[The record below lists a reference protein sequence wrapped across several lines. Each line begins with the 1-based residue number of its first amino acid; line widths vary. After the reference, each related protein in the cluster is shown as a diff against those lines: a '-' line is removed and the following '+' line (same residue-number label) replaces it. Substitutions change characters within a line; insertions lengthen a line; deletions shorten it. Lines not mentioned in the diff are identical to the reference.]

1 MKLPKIFKYFKIK
14 RKESI
19 EKLVDDEQLK
29 IKFIY
34 PEDEE
39 IAKIVENEVLK
50 HKTLKQILKIK
61 NELEDIL
68 NENIKPGPFEYDLVG
83 HDCTGT
89 YYYENI
95 WFIDLLSTIYEYTDK
110 NKRAKRKICCEAIL
124 SDFYYFGVTFPDKVY
139 ADKFNYIENISDE
152 LYEKA
157 LLEEQR
163 LKKKLY
169 KFSNEYLEE
178 INNKK
183 LQEFINFEIS
193 KHKNEYKKEEIIEL
207 ESTLNQ
213 IIYNIDNESKEDD
226 INIIKNKVINFIG
239 NNQTF
244 SYQSKNIWIIELIIK
259 ILENYSQDLSKYR
272 ALFCIELLNQL
283 YLFEI
288 EEDLNE
294 LNKAEFDEFEMIRKK
309 LYSYYKFY
317 DKLSMERK
325 KKFL

>member
-1 MKLPKIFKYFKIK
+1 MKLLEIFKDSKKQKTSQNVI
-14 RKESI
+14 
-19 EKLVDDEQLK
+19 DDEQLK
-29 IKFIY
+29 INFIY

-39 IAKIVENEVLK
+39 IAKIVENEVLA
-50 HKTLKQILKIK
+50 HRNLKQILKIK

-95 WFIDLLSTIYEYTDK
+95 WFIDLLATIYEYSDE
-110 NKRAKRKICCEAIL
+110 NKRFRRKICCEAIL

-169 KFSNEYLEE
+169 KFSVEYLEE
-178 INNKK
+178 VNNKK
-183 LQEFINFEIS
+183 IQKFINFEIS
-193 KHKNEYKKEEIIEL
+193 RHKNEYEKEEIAEL
-207 ESTLNQ
+207 ENILKQ
-213 IIYNIDNESKEDD
+213 IIYNIDNESEEEDT
-226 INIIKNKVINFIG
+226 NIIKNKIINFIG
-239 NNQTF
+239 NSKTF
-244 SYQSKNIWIIELIIK
+244 SYQSKNIWIIELVIK
-259 ILENYSQDLSKYR
+259 ILENYSQDLAKYR
-272 ALFCIELLNQL
+272 ALFCMELLNQL

-288 EEDLNE
+288 EDLNE
-294 LNKAEFDEFEMIRKK
+294 LNKTEFEMIRKK
-309 LYSYYKFY
+309 LYQYYRFY
-317 DKLSMERK
+317 DKLRMERK

>member
-1 MKLPKIFKYFKIK
+1 MKLLEIFKDSKKQKTSQNVI
-14 RKESI
+14 
-19 EKLVDDEQLK
+19 DDEQLK
-29 IKFIY
+29 INFIY

-39 IAKIVENEVLK
+39 LAKIVENEVLA
-50 HKTLKQILKIK
+50 HRNLKQILKIK

-68 NENIKPGPFEYDLVG
+68 NENIKPGPFEYNLVG

-95 WFIDLLSTIYEYTDK
+95 WFIDLLATIYEYTDE
-110 NKRAKRKICCEAIL
+110 NNRSRRKICCEAIL

-169 KFSNEYLEE
+169 KFSDEYLEE
-178 INNKK
+178 VNNKK
-183 LQEFINFEIS
+183 TQEFINFEIS
-193 KHKNEYKKEEIIEL
+193 RHKNEYEKEEIAEL
-207 ESTLNQ
+207 ENILKQ
-213 IIYNIDNESKEDD
+213 IIYNIDNESEEEDTD
-226 INIIKNKVINFIG
+226 IIKNKIINFIG
-239 NNQTF
+239 NNKTF
-244 SYQSKNIWIIELIIK
+244 SYQSKNIWIIELVIK
-259 ILENYSQDLSKYR
+259 ILENYSQDLAKYR
-272 ALFCIELLNQL
+272 ALFCMELLNQL

-288 EEDLNE
+288 EDLNE
-294 LNKAEFDEFEMIRKK
+294 LNKTEFEMIRKK
-309 LYSYYKFY
+309 LYQYYRFY
-317 DKLSMERK
+317 DKLRMERK

>member
-1 MKLPKIFKYFKIK
+1 MKLLEIFKNSKKQKTSQNVI
-14 RKESI
+14 
-19 EKLVDDEQLK
+19 DDEQLK
-29 IKFIY
+29 INFIY

-39 IAKIVENEVLK
+39 IAKIVENEVLA
-50 HKTLKQILKIK
+50 HRNLKQILKIK

-95 WFIDLLSTIYEYTDK
+95 WFIDLLSTIYEYTDR
-110 NKRAKRKICCEAIL
+110 NKRSKRKICCEAIL

-169 KFSNEYLEE
+169 KFSDEYLEE
-178 INNKK
+178 VNNKK
-183 LQEFINFEIS
+183 IQKFMNFEIS
-193 KHKNEYKKEEIIEL
+193 RHKNEYEKEEIAEL
-207 ESTLNQ
+207 ESILNQ
-213 IIYNIDNESKEDD
+213 IIYSIDNESEEED
-226 INIIKNKVINFIG
+226 INIIKNKIINFIG
-239 NNQTF
+239 NSKIF
-244 SYQSKNIWIIELIIK
+244 SYQSKNIWIIELVIK
-259 ILENYSQDLSKYR
+259 ILENYSQDLAKYR
-272 ALFCIELLNQL
+272 ALFCMELLNQL

-288 EEDLNE
+288 EDLNE
-294 LNKAEFDEFEMIRKK
+294 LNKTEFEMIRKK
-309 LYSYYKFY
+309 LYQYYRFY
-317 DKLSMERK
+317 DKLRMERK

>member
-1 MKLPKIFKYFKIK
+1 MKLLEIFKDSKKQKTSQNVI
-14 RKESI
+14 
-19 EKLVDDEQLK
+19 DDEQLK
-29 IKFIY
+29 INFIY

-39 IAKIVENEVLK
+39 IAKIVENEVLA
-50 HKTLKQILKIK
+50 HRNLKQILKIK

-68 NENIKPGPFEYDLVG
+68 NENIKPGPFEYNLVG

-95 WFIDLLSTIYEYTDK
+95 WFIDLLATIYEYTDE
-110 NKRAKRKICCEAIL
+110 NKRSRRKICCEAIL

-169 KFSNEYLEE
+169 KFSDEYLEE
-178 INNKK
+178 VNNKK
-183 LQEFINFEIS
+183 IQEFINFEIS
-193 KHKNEYKKEEIIEL
+193 RHKNEYEKEEIAEL
-207 ESTLNQ
+207 ENIVKQ
-213 IIYNIDNESKEDD
+213 IIYNIDNESEEEDID
-226 INIIKNKVINFIG
+226 IIKNKVINFIG

-259 ILENYSQDLSKYR
+259 ILENYSQDLAKYR
-272 ALFCIELLNQL
+272 ALFCMKLLNQL

-294 LNKAEFDEFEMIRKK
+294 LNKAEEFEMIRKK
-309 LYSYYKFY
+309 LYQYYRFY
-317 DKLSMERK
+317 DKLRMERK

>member
-1 MKLPKIFKYFKIK
+1 MKLLEIFKDSKKQKTSQNVI
-14 RKESI
+14 
-19 EKLVDDEQLK
+19 DAEQLK
-29 IKFIY
+29 INFIY

-39 IAKIVENEVLK
+39 IAKIVENEVLA
-50 HKTLKQILKIK
+50 HRNLKQILKIK
-61 NELEDIL
+61 KELEDIL
-68 NENIKPGPFEYDLVG
+68 NENIKPSPFEYDLVG

-95 WFIDLLSTIYEYTDK
+95 WFIDLLATIYEYTDE
-110 NKRAKRKICCEAIL
+110 NKRSRRKICCEAIL

-169 KFSNEYLEE
+169 KFSDEYLEE
-178 INNKK
+178 VNNKK
-183 LQEFINFEIS
+183 IQEFINFEIS
-193 KHKNEYKKEEIIEL
+193 RHKKEYEKEEIVEL
-207 ESTLNQ
+207 ENILKQ
-213 IIYNIDNESKEDD
+213 IIYNIDNESEEEDID
-226 INIIKNKVINFIG
+226 IIKNKVINFIG

-259 ILENYSQDLSKYR
+259 ILENYSQDLAKYR
-272 ALFCIELLNQL
+272 ALFCMKLLNQL

-294 LNKAEFDEFEMIRKK
+294 LNKAEEFEMIRKK

-317 DKLSMERK
+317 DKLSMERN

>member
-1 MKLPKIFKYFKIK
+1 MKLLEIFKNSKKQKTSQNVI
-14 RKESI
+14 
-19 EKLVDDEQLK
+19 DDEQLK
-29 IKFIY
+29 INFIY

-39 IAKIVENEVLK
+39 IAKIVENEVLA
-50 HKTLKQILKIK
+50 HRNLKQILKIK

-95 WFIDLLSTIYEYTDK
+95 WFIDLLATIYEYTDE
-110 NKRAKRKICCEAIL
+110 NKRSRRKICCEAIL

-169 KFSNEYLEE
+169 KFSYEYLEE
-178 INNKK
+178 VNNKK
-183 LQEFINFEIS
+183 IQEFINFEIS
-193 KHKNEYKKEEIIEL
+193 RHKNEYEKEEIVEL
-207 ESTLNQ
+207 ENILKQ
-213 IIYNIDNESKEDD
+213 IIYNIDNESKEEDTD
-226 INIIKNKVINFIG
+226 IIKNKIINFIG
-239 NNQTF
+239 NSKTF
-244 SYQSKNIWIIELIIK
+244 SYQSKNIWIIELVIK
-259 ILENYSQDLSKYR
+259 ILENYSQDLAKYR
-272 ALFCIELLNQL
+272 ALFCMELLNQL

-288 EEDLNE
+288 EDLNE
-294 LNKAEFDEFEMIRKK
+294 LNKTEFEMIRKK
-309 LYSYYKFY
+309 LYQYYRFY
-317 DKLSMERK
+317 DKLRMERK

>member
-1 MKLPKIFKYFKIK
+1 MKLLEIFKDSKKQKTSQNVI
-14 RKESI
+14 
-19 EKLVDDEQLK
+19 DDEQLK
-29 IKFIY
+29 INFIY

-39 IAKIVENEVLK
+39 IAKIVENEVLA
-50 HKTLKQILKIK
+50 HRNLKQILKIK

-95 WFIDLLSTIYEYTDK
+95 WFIDLLATIYEYTDE
-110 NKRAKRKICCEAIL
+110 NKRSRRKICCEAIL

-139 ADKFNYIENISDE
+139 AGKFNYIENISDE

-169 KFSNEYLEE
+169 KFSYEYLEE
-178 INNKK
+178 VNNKK
-183 LQEFINFEIS
+183 IQEFINFEIS
-193 KHKNEYKKEEIIEL
+193 RHKNEYEKEEIAEL
-207 ESTLNQ
+207 ENILKQ
-213 IIYNIDNESKEDD
+213 IIYNIDNESEEEDTD
-226 INIIKNKVINFIG
+226 IIKNKIINFIG
-239 NNQTF
+239 NSKTF
-244 SYQSKNIWIIELIIK
+244 SYQSKNIWIIKLAIK
-259 ILENYSQDLSKYR
+259 ILENYSQDLAKYR
-272 ALFCIELLNQL
+272 ALFCMELLNQL

-288 EEDLNE
+288 EDLNE
-294 LNKAEFDEFEMIRKK
+294 LNKIEFEMIRKK
-309 LYSYYKFY
+309 LYEYYRFY
-317 DKLSMERK
+317 DKLRMERK

>member
-1 MKLPKIFKYFKIK
+1 MKLLKIFKDSKKQKTSQNVI
-14 RKESI
+14 
-19 EKLVDDEQLK
+19 DDEQLK
-29 IKFIY
+29 INFIY

-39 IAKIVENEVLK
+39 IAKIVENEVLA
-50 HKTLKQILKIK
+50 HKNLKQILKIK

-95 WFIDLLSTIYEYTDK
+95 WFIDLLSTIYEYTDE
-110 NKRAKRKICCEAIL
+110 NKRSRRKICCEAIL

-139 ADKFNYIENISDE
+139 ADKFNYIKNISNE

-169 KFSNEYLEE
+169 KFSDEYLEE
-178 INNKK
+178 VNNKK
-183 LQEFINFEIS
+183 IQKFMNFEIS
-193 KHKNEYKKEEIIEL
+193 RHKNEYEKEEIAEL
-207 ESTLNQ
+207 ESILNQ
-213 IIYNIDNESKEDD
+213 IIYSIDNESEEEDT
-226 INIIKNKVINFIG
+226 NIIKNRIINFIG
-239 NNQTF
+239 NSKTF
-244 SYQSKNIWIIELIIK
+244 SYQSKNIWIIELVIK
-259 ILENYSQDLSKYR
+259 ILENYSQDLAKYR
-272 ALFCIELLNQL
+272 ALFCMELLNQL

-288 EEDLNE
+288 EDLNE
-294 LNKAEFDEFEMIRKK
+294 LNKTEFEMIRKK
-309 LYSYYKFY
+309 LYHYYRFY
-317 DKLSMERK
+317 DKLRMERK

>member
-1 MKLPKIFKYFKIK
+1 MF
-14 RKESI
+14 
-19 EKLVDDEQLK
+19 LK
-29 IKFIY
+29 INFIY

-39 IAKIVENEVLK
+39 IAKIVENEVLA
-50 HKTLKQILKIK
+50 HRNLKQILKIK

-95 WFIDLLSTIYEYTDK
+95 WFIDLLATIYEYSDE
-110 NKRAKRKICCEAIL
+110 NKRSRRKICCEAIL

-169 KFSNEYLEE
+169 KFSVEYLEE
-178 INNKK
+178 VNNKK
-183 LQEFINFEIS
+183 IQEFINFEIS
-193 KHKNEYKKEEIIEL
+193 RHKNEYEKEEIAEL
-207 ESTLNQ
+207 ENILKQ
-213 IIYNIDNESKEDD
+213 IIYNIDNESEEEDTD
-226 INIIKNKVINFIG
+226 IIKNKIINFIG
-239 NNQTF
+239 NSKTF
-244 SYQSKNIWIIELIIK
+244 SYQSKNIWIIELVIK
-259 ILENYSQDLSKYR
+259 ILENYSQDLAKYR
-272 ALFCIELLNQL
+272 ALFCMELLNQL

-288 EEDLNE
+288 EDLNE
-294 LNKAEFDEFEMIRKK
+294 SNKTEFEMIRKK
-309 LYSYYKFY
+309 LYQYYRFY
-317 DKLSMERK
+317 DKLRMERK

>member
-1 MKLPKIFKYFKIK
+1 MKLLEIFKNSKKQKTSQNVI
-14 RKESI
+14 
-19 EKLVDDEQLK
+19 DDEQLK
-29 IKFIY
+29 INFIY

-39 IAKIVENEVLK
+39 IAKIVENEVLA
-50 HKTLKQILKIK
+50 HRNLKQILKIK

-95 WFIDLLSTIYEYTDK
+95 WFIDLLATIYEYTDE
-110 NKRAKRKICCEAIL
+110 NKRSRRKICCEAIL

-169 KFSNEYLEE
+169 KFSVEYLEE
-178 INNKK
+178 VNNKK
-183 LQEFINFEIS
+183 IQEFINFEIS
-193 KHKNEYKKEEIIEL
+193 RHKNEYEKEEIVEL
-207 ESTLNQ
+207 ENILKQ
-213 IIYNIDNESKEDD
+213 IIYNIDNESEEEDTD
-226 INIIKNKVINFIG
+226 IIKNKIINFIG
-239 NNQTF
+239 NSKTF
-244 SYQSKNIWIIELIIK
+244 SYQSKNIWIIELVIK
-259 ILENYSQDLSKYR
+259 ILENYSQDLAKYR
-272 ALFCIELLNQL
+272 ALFCMELLNQL

-288 EEDLNE
+288 EDLNE
-294 LNKAEFDEFEMIRKK
+294 LNKTEFEMIRKK
-309 LYSYYKFY
+309 LYQYYRFY
-317 DKLSMERK
+317 DKLRMERK

>member
-1 MKLPKIFKYFKIK
+1 MKLLEIFKNSKKQKTSQNVI
-14 RKESI
+14 
-19 EKLVDDEQLK
+19 DDEQLK
-29 IKFIY
+29 INFIY

-39 IAKIVENEVLK
+39 IAKIVENEVLA
-50 HKTLKQILKIK
+50 HRNLKQILKIK

-95 WFIDLLSTIYEYTDK
+95 WFIDLLATIYEYTDE
-110 NKRAKRKICCEAIL
+110 NKRSRRKICCEAIL

-169 KFSNEYLEE
+169 KFSDEYLEE
-178 INNKK
+178 VNNKK
-183 LQEFINFEIS
+183 IQKFINFEIS
-193 KHKNEYKKEEIIEL
+193 RHKNEYEKEEIVEL
-207 ESTLNQ
+207 ENILKQ
-213 IIYNIDNESKEDD
+213 IIYNIDNEPEDED
-226 INIIKNKVINFIG
+226 TDIIKNKIINFIG
-239 NNQTF
+239 NSKTF
-244 SYQSKNIWIIELIIK
+244 SYQSKNIWIIELVIK
-259 ILENYSQDLSKYR
+259 ILENYSQDLAKYR
-272 ALFCIELLNQL
+272 ALFCMELLNQL

-288 EEDLNE
+288 EDLNE
-294 LNKAEFDEFEMIRKK
+294 LNKTEFEMIRKK
-309 LYSYYKFY
+309 LYQYYRFY
-317 DKLSMERK
+317 DKLRMERK

>member
-1 MKLPKIFKYFKIK
+1 MKLLEIFKDSKKQKTSQNVI
-14 RKESI
+14 
-19 EKLVDDEQLK
+19 DDEQLK
-29 IKFIY
+29 INFIY

-39 IAKIVENEVLK
+39 IAKIVENEVLA
-50 HKTLKQILKIK
+50 HRNLKQILKIK

-95 WFIDLLSTIYEYTDK
+95 WFIDLLVAIYEYTDE
-110 NKRAKRKICCEAIL
+110 NKKSRRKICCEAIL

-169 KFSNEYLEE
+169 KFSYEYLEE
-178 INNKK
+178 VNNKK
-183 LQEFINFEIS
+183 IQKFINFEIS
-193 KHKNEYKKEEIIEL
+193 RHKNEYEKEEIVEL
-207 ESTLNQ
+207 ENILKQ
-213 IIYNIDNESKEDD
+213 IIYNIDNESEEEDTD
-226 INIIKNKVINFIG
+226 IIKNKIINFIG
-239 NNQTF
+239 NSKTF
-244 SYQSKNIWIIELIIK
+244 SYQSKNIWIIELVIK
-259 ILENYSQDLSKYR
+259 ILENYSQDLAKYR
-272 ALFCIELLNQL
+272 ALFCMELLNQL

-288 EEDLNE
+288 EDLDLNE
-294 LNKAEFDEFEMIRKK
+294 LNKTEFEMIRKK
-309 LYSYYKFY
+309 LYQYYRFY
-317 DKLSMERK
+317 DKLRMERK

>member
-1 MKLPKIFKYFKIK
+1 MKLLEIFKDFKKQKTSQNVI
-14 RKESI
+14 
-19 EKLVDDEQLK
+19 DDEQLK
-29 IKFIY
+29 INFIY

-39 IAKIVENEVLK
+39 IAKIVENEVLA
-50 HKTLKQILKIK
+50 HRNLKQILKIK

-68 NENIKPGPFEYDLVG
+68 NENIKPGPFEYNLVG

-95 WFIDLLSTIYEYTDK
+95 WFIDLLATIYEYTDE
-110 NKRAKRKICCEAIL
+110 NKRSRRKICCEAIL

-183 LQEFINFEIS
+183 IQEFINFEIS
-193 KHKNEYKKEEIIEL
+193 RHKNEYEKEEIIEV

-213 IIYNIDNESKEDD
+213 IIHNINNESEEEDID
-226 INIIKNKVINFIG
+226 IIKNKVINFIG

-244 SYQSKNIWIIELIIK
+244 SYQSKNI
-259 ILENYSQDLSKYR
+259 
-272 ALFCIELLNQL
+272 
-283 YLFEI
+283 
-288 EEDLNE
+288 
-294 LNKAEFDEFEMIRKK
+294 
-309 LYSYYKFY
+309 
-317 DKLSMERK
+317 
-325 KKFL
+325 

>member
-1 MKLPKIFKYFKIK
+1 MKLLEIFKDSKKQKTSQNVI
-14 RKESI
+14 
-19 EKLVDDEQLK
+19 DDEQLK
-29 IKFIY
+29 INFIY

-39 IAKIVENEVLK
+39 IAKIVENEVLA
-50 HKTLKQILKIK
+50 HRNLKQILKIK

-95 WFIDLLSTIYEYTDK
+95 WFIDLLAAIYEYTDE
-110 NKRAKRKICCEAIL
+110 NKRSRRKICCEAIL

-169 KFSNEYLEE
+169 KFSDEYLEE
-178 INNKK
+178 VNNKK
-183 LQEFINFEIS
+183 IQKFINFEIS
-193 KHKNEYKKEEIIEL
+193 RHKNEYEKEEIVEL
-207 ESTLNQ
+207 ENILKQ
-213 IIYNIDNESKEDD
+213 IIYNIDNEPEEEDTD
-226 INIIKNKVINFIG
+226 IIKNKIINFIG
-239 NNQTF
+239 NSKTF
-244 SYQSKNIWIIELIIK
+244 SYQSKNIWIIELVIK
-259 ILENYSQDLSKYR
+259 ILENYSQDLAKYR
-272 ALFCIELLNQL
+272 ALFCMELLNQL

-288 EEDLNE
+288 EDLDLNE
-294 LNKAEFDEFEMIRKK
+294 LNKTEFEMIRKK
-309 LYSYYKFY
+309 LYEYYRFY
-317 DKLSMERK
+317 DKLRMERK

>member
-1 MKLPKIFKYFKIK
+1 MKLLEIFKDSKKQKTSQNVI
-14 RKESI
+14 
-19 EKLVDDEQLK
+19 DDEQLK
-29 IKFIY
+29 INFIY
-34 PEDEE
+34 SEDEE
-39 IAKIVENEVLK
+39 IAKIVENEVLA
-50 HKTLKQILKIK
+50 HRNLKQILKIK

-95 WFIDLLSTIYEYTDK
+95 WFIDLLATIYEYTDE
-110 NKRAKRKICCEAIL
+110 NKRSRRKICCKAIL

-169 KFSNEYLEE
+169 KFSYEYLEE
-178 INNKK
+178 VNNKK
-183 LQEFINFEIS
+183 IQEFINFEIS
-193 KHKNEYKKEEIIEL
+193 RHKNEYEKEEIVEL
-207 ESTLNQ
+207 ENILKQ
-213 IIYNIDNESKEDD
+213 IIYNIDNESKEEDTD
-226 INIIKNKVINFIG
+226 IIKNKIINFIG
-239 NNQTF
+239 NSKTF
-244 SYQSKNIWIIELIIK
+244 SYQSKNIWIIELVIK
-259 ILENYSQDLSKYR
+259 ILENYSQDLAKYR
-272 ALFCIELLNQL
+272 ALFCMGLLNQL

-288 EEDLNE
+288 EDLNE
-294 LNKAEFDEFEMIRKK
+294 LNKTEFEMIRKK
-309 LYSYYKFY
+309 LYQYYRFY
-317 DKLSMERK
+317 DKLRMERK

>member
-1 MKLPKIFKYFKIK
+1 MKASVTMKLLKIFKDSKKQK
-14 RKESI
+14 RSQNVI
-19 EKLVDDEQLK
+19 DDEQLK
-29 IKFIY
+29 INFIY

-39 IAKIVENEVLK
+39 IAKIVENEVLA
-50 HKTLKQILKIK
+50 HRNLKQILKIK

-68 NENIKPGPFEYDLVG
+68 NENIKSGPFEYDLVG

-95 WFIDLLSTIYEYTDK
+95 WFIDLLATIYEYTDE
-110 NKRAKRKICCEAIL
+110 NKRSRRKICCEAIL

-169 KFSNEYLEE
+169 KFSDEYLEE
-178 INNKK
+178 VNNKK
-183 LQEFINFEIS
+183 IQEFINFEIS
-193 KHKNEYKKEEIIEL
+193 RHKNEYEKEEIAEL
-207 ESTLNQ
+207 ENILKQ
-213 IIYNIDNESKEDD
+213 IIYNIDNESEEEDTD
-226 INIIKNKVINFIG
+226 IIKNKIINFIG
-239 NNQTF
+239 DSKTF
-244 SYQSKNIWIIELIIK
+244 SYQSKNIWIIELVIK
-259 ILENYSQDLSKYR
+259 ILENYSQDLAKYR
-272 ALFCIELLNQL
+272 ALFCMELLNQL

-288 EEDLNE
+288 EDLNE
-294 LNKAEFDEFEMIRKK
+294 LNKTEFEMIRKK
-309 LYSYYKFY
+309 LYQYYRFY
-317 DKLSMERK
+317 DKLRMERK

>member
-1 MKLPKIFKYFKIK
+1 MKLLEIFKDSKKQKTSQNVI
-14 RKESI
+14 
-19 EKLVDDEQLK
+19 DDEQLK
-29 IKFIY
+29 INFIY

-39 IAKIVENEVLK
+39 IAKIVENEVLA
-50 HKTLKQILKIK
+50 HRNLKQILKIK

-95 WFIDLLSTIYEYTDK
+95 WFIDLLSTIYEYTDE

-169 KFSNEYLEE
+169 KFSDEYLEE
-178 INNKK
+178 VNNKK
-183 LQEFINFEIS
+183 IQEFINFEIS
-193 KHKNEYKKEEIIEL
+193 RHKNEYEKEEIAEL
-207 ESTLNQ
+207 ENILKQ
-213 IIYNIDNESKEDD
+213 IIYNIDNESEEEDTD
-226 INIIKNKVINFIG
+226 IIKNK
-239 NNQTF
+239 
-244 SYQSKNIWIIELIIK
+244 
-259 ILENYSQDLSKYR
+259 
-272 ALFCIELLNQL
+272 
-283 YLFEI
+283 
-288 EEDLNE
+288 
-294 LNKAEFDEFEMIRKK
+294 
-309 LYSYYKFY
+309 
-317 DKLSMERK
+317 
-325 KKFL
+325 

>member
-1 MKLPKIFKYFKIK
+1 MKLLEIFKNSKKQKTSQNVI
-14 RKESI
+14 
-19 EKLVDDEQLK
+19 DDEQLK
-29 IKFIY
+29 INFIY

-39 IAKIVENEVLK
+39 IAKIVENEVLA
-50 HKTLKQILKIK
+50 HRNLKQILKIK

-95 WFIDLLSTIYEYTDK
+95 WFIDLLSTIYEYTDR
-110 NKRAKRKICCEAIL
+110 NKRSKRKICCEAIL

-169 KFSNEYLEE
+169 KFSDEYLEE
-178 INNKK
+178 VNNKK
-183 LQEFINFEIS
+183 IQKFMNFEIS
-193 KHKNEYKKEEIIEL
+193 RHKNEYEKEEIAEL
-207 ESTLNQ
+207 ESILNQ
-213 IIYNIDNESKEDD
+213 IIYSIDNESEEEDT
-226 INIIKNKVINFIG
+226 NIIKNRIINFIG
-239 NNQTF
+239 NSKTF
-244 SYQSKNIWIIELIIK
+244 SYQSKNIWIIELVIK

-288 EEDLNE
+288 EDLNE
-294 LNKAEFDEFEMIRKK
+294 LNKTEFEMIRKK
-309 LYSYYKFY
+309 LYQYYRFY
-317 DKLSMERK
+317 DKLRMERK

>member
-1 MKLPKIFKYFKIK
+1 MKI
-14 RKESI
+14 
-19 EKLVDDEQLK
+19 
-29 IKFIY
+29 
-34 PEDEE
+34 
-39 IAKIVENEVLK
+39 
-50 HKTLKQILKIK
+50 
-61 NELEDIL
+61 
-68 NENIKPGPFEYDLVG
+68 
-83 HDCTGT
+83 
-89 YYYENI
+89 I
-95 WFIDLLSTIYEYTDK
+95 WFIDLLSTIYEYT

-183 LQEFINFEIS
+183 LQEFINFKIS

-213 IIYNIDNESKEDD
+213 IIYNIDNESEEEDTD
-226 INIIKNKVINFIG
+226 IIKNKIINFIG
-239 NNQTF
+239 NSKTF
-244 SYQSKNIWIIELIIK
+244 SYQGKNIWIIELVIK
-259 ILENYSQDLSKYR
+259 ILENYSQDLAKYR
-272 ALFCIELLNQL
+272 ALFCMELLNQL

-288 EEDLNE
+288 EDLNE
-294 LNKAEFDEFEMIRKK
+294 LNKTEFEMIRKK
-309 LYSYYKFY
+309 LYQYYRFY
-317 DKLSMERK
+317 DKLRMERK

>member
-1 MKLPKIFKYFKIK
+1 MKLLEIFKDSKKQKTSQNVI
-14 RKESI
+14 
-19 EKLVDDEQLK
+19 DDEQLK
-29 IKFIY
+29 INFIY

-39 IAKIVENEVLK
+39 IAKIVENEVLA
-50 HKTLKQILKIK
+50 HRNLKQILKIK

-95 WFIDLLSTIYEYTDK
+95 WFIDLLATIYEYTDE
-110 NKRAKRKICCEAIL
+110 NKRSRRKICCEAIL

-169 KFSNEYLEE
+169 KFSDEYLEE
-178 INNKK
+178 VNNKK
-183 LQEFINFEIS
+183 IQEFINFEIS
-193 KHKNEYKKEEIIEL
+193 RHKNEYEKEEIAEL
-207 ESTLNQ
+207 ENIVKQ
-213 IIYNIDNESKEDD
+213 IIYNIDNESEEEDTD
-226 INIIKNKVINFIG
+226 IIKNKIINFIG
-239 NNQTF
+239 NSKTF
-244 SYQSKNIWIIELIIK
+244 SYQGKNIWIIELVIK
-259 ILENYSQDLSKYR
+259 ILENYSQDLAKYR
-272 ALFCIELLNQL
+272 ALFCMELLNQL

-288 EEDLNE
+288 EDLNE
-294 LNKAEFDEFEMIRKK
+294 LNKTEFEMIRKK
-309 LYSYYKFY
+309 LYQYYRFY
-317 DKLSMERK
+317 DKLRMERK

>member
-1 MKLPKIFKYFKIK
+1 MKLLEIFKNSKKQKTSQNVI
-14 RKESI
+14 
-19 EKLVDDEQLK
+19 DDEQLK
-29 IKFIY
+29 INFIY

-39 IAKIVENEVLK
+39 IAKIVENEVLA
-50 HKTLKQILKIK
+50 HRNLKQILKIK

-95 WFIDLLSTIYEYTDK
+95 WFIDLLSTIYEYTDR
-110 NKRAKRKICCEAIL
+110 NKRSKRKICCEAIL

-169 KFSNEYLEE
+169 KFSDEYLEE
-178 INNKK
+178 VNNKK
-183 LQEFINFEIS
+183 IQKFMNFEIS
-193 KHKNEYKKEEIIEL
+193 RHKNEYEKEEIAEL
-207 ESTLNQ
+207 ESILNQ
-213 IIYNIDNESKEDD
+213 IIYSIDNESEEED
-226 INIIKNKVINFIG
+226 INIIKNKIINFIG
-239 NNQTF
+239 NSKIF

-259 ILENYSQDLSKYR
+259 ILENYSQDLAKYR
-272 ALFCIELLNQL
+272 ALFCMKLLNQL

-288 EEDLNE
+288 EDLNE
-294 LNKAEFDEFEMIRKK
+294 LNKTEFEMIRKK
-309 LYSYYKFY
+309 LYHYYRFY
-317 DKLSMERK
+317 DKLRMERK

>member
-1 MKLPKIFKYFKIK
+1 MKLLEIFKDSKKQKTSQNVI
-14 RKESI
+14 
-19 EKLVDDEQLK
+19 DDEQLK
-29 IKFIY
+29 INFIY

-39 IAKIVENEVLK
+39 IAKIVENEVLA
-50 HKTLKQILKIK
+50 HRNLKKILKIK

-95 WFIDLLSTIYEYTDK
+95 WFIDLLATIYEYTDE
-110 NKRAKRKICCEAIL
+110 NKRSRRKICCEAIL

-169 KFSNEYLEE
+169 KFSYEYLEE
-178 INNKK
+178 VNNKK
-183 LQEFINFEIS
+183 IQEFINFEIS
-193 KHKNEYKKEEIIEL
+193 RHKNEYEKEEIVEL
-207 ESTLNQ
+207 ENILKQ
-213 IIYNIDNESKEDD
+213 IIYNIDNEPEEEDTD
-226 INIIKNKVINFIG
+226 IIKNKIINFIG
-239 NNQTF
+239 NSKTF
-244 SYQSKNIWIIELIIK
+244 SYQSKNIWIIELVIK
-259 ILENYSQDLSKYR
+259 ILENYSQDLAKYR
-272 ALFCIELLNQL
+272 ALFCMELLNQL

-288 EEDLNE
+288 EDLNE
-294 LNKAEFDEFEMIRKK
+294 LNKTEFEMIRKK
-309 LYSYYKFY
+309 LY
-317 DKLSMERK
+317 
-325 KKFL
+325 

>member
-1 MKLPKIFKYFKIK
+1 MKLLEIFKDSKKQKTSQNVI
-14 RKESI
+14 
-19 EKLVDDEQLK
+19 DDEQLK
-29 IKFIY
+29 INFIY

-39 IAKIVENEVLK
+39 IAKIVENEVLA
-50 HKTLKQILKIK
+50 HRNLKQILKIK

-95 WFIDLLSTIYEYTDK
+95 WFIDLLSTIYEYTDR
-110 NKRAKRKICCEAIL
+110 NKRSKRKICCEAIL

-169 KFSNEYLEE
+169 KFSDEYLEE
-178 INNKK
+178 VNNKK
-183 LQEFINFEIS
+183 IQEFINFEIS
-193 KHKNEYKKEEIIEL
+193 RHKNEYEKEEIAEL
-207 ESTLNQ
+207 ESILNQ
-213 IIYNIDNESKEDD
+213 IIYSIDNESEEED
-226 INIIKNKVINFIG
+226 INIIKNKIINFIG
-239 NNQTF
+239 NSKTF
-244 SYQSKNIWIIELIIK
+244 SYQSKNIWIIELVIK
-259 ILENYSQDLSKYR
+259 ILENYSQDLAKYR
-272 ALFCIELLNQL
+272 ALFCMELLNQL

-288 EEDLNE
+288 EDLNE
-294 LNKAEFDEFEMIRKK
+294 LNKTEFEMIRKK
-309 LYSYYKFY
+309 LYQYYRFY
-317 DKLSMERK
+317 DKLRMERK

>member
-29 IKFIY
+29 IKFVY
-34 PEDEE
+34 PEDKE

-68 NENIKPGPFEYDLVG
+68 NENIKPGPFEYNLVG

-95 WFIDLLSTIYEYTDK
+95 WFIDLLATIYEYTDE
-110 NKRAKRKICCEAIL
+110 NKRSRRKICCEAIL

-139 ADKFNYIENISDE
+139 SDKFNYIENISDE

-169 KFSNEYLEE
+169 KFSDEYLEE
-178 INNKK
+178 VNNKK
-183 LQEFINFEIS
+183 IQEFINFEIS

-213 IIYNIDNESKEDD
+213 IIHNINNESEEEDID
-226 INIIKNKVINFIG
+226 IIKNKVINFIG

-259 ILENYSQDLSKYR
+259 ILENYSQDLAKYR
-272 ALFCIELLNQL
+272 ALFCMKLLNQL

-294 LNKAEFDEFEMIRKK
+294 LNKAEFEMIRKK

-317 DKLSMERK
+317 DKLSMERN

>member
-1 MKLPKIFKYFKIK
+1 MKLLEIFKNSKKQKTSQNVI
-14 RKESI
+14 
-19 EKLVDDEQLK
+19 DNEQLK
-29 IKFIY
+29 INFIY
-34 PEDEE
+34 PEDEK
-39 IAKIVENEVLK
+39 IAKIVENEVLA
-50 HKTLKQILKIK
+50 HKNLKQILKIK

-95 WFIDLLSTIYEYTDK
+95 WFIDLLSTIYEYTDE
-110 NKRAKRKICCEAIL
+110 NKRFRRKICCEAIF

-169 KFSNEYLEE
+169 KFSDEYLEE

-183 LQEFINFEIS
+183 IQKFINFEIS
-193 KHKNEYKKEEIIEL
+193 RHKNEYEKEKIAEL
-207 ESTLNQ
+207 ANILKQ
-213 IIYNIDNESKEDD
+213 IIYNIYNESEEEDTD
-226 INIIKNKVINFIG
+226 IIKNKIINFIG
-239 NNQTF
+239 NSKTF

-259 ILENYSQDLSKYR
+259 ILENYSQDLAKYR
-272 ALFCIELLNQL
+272 ALFCMELLNQL

-288 EEDLNE
+288 EDLNE
-294 LNKAEFDEFEMIRKK
+294 LNKTEFEMIRKK
-309 LYSYYKFY
+309 LYEYYKFY
-317 DKLSMERK
+317 DKLRMERK

>member
-1 MKLPKIFKYFKIK
+1 MKLLEIFKDSKKQKTSQNVI
-14 RKESI
+14 
-19 EKLVDDEQLK
+19 DAEQLK
-29 IKFIY
+29 INFIY

-39 IAKIVENEVLK
+39 IAKIVENEVLA
-50 HKTLKQILKIK
+50 HRNLKQILKIK
-61 NELEDIL
+61 KELEDIL

-95 WFIDLLSTIYEYTDK
+95 WFIDLLATIYEYTDE
-110 NKRAKRKICCEAIL
+110 NKRSRRKICCEAIL

-169 KFSNEYLEE
+169 KFSDEYLEE
-178 INNKK
+178 VNNKK
-183 LQEFINFEIS
+183 IQEFINFEIS
-193 KHKNEYKKEEIIEL
+193 RHKNEYEKEEIAEL
-207 ESTLNQ
+207 ENIVKQ
-213 IIYNIDNESKEDD
+213 IIYNIDNESEEEDTD
-226 INIIKNKVINFIG
+226 IIKNKIINFIG
-239 NNQTF
+239 NSKTF
-244 SYQSKNIWIIELIIK
+244 SYQGKNIWIIELVIK
-259 ILENYSQDLSKYR
+259 ILENYSQDLAKYR
-272 ALFCIELLNQL
+272 ALFCMELLNQL

-288 EEDLNE
+288 EDLNE
-294 LNKAEFDEFEMIRKK
+294 LNKTEFEMIQKK
-309 LYSYYKFY
+309 LYEYYRFY
-317 DKLSMERK
+317 DKLRMERK

>member
-1 MKLPKIFKYFKIK
+1 MKLLEIFKNSKKQKTSQNVI
-14 RKESI
+14 
-19 EKLVDDEQLK
+19 DDEQLK
-29 IKFIY
+29 INFIY

-39 IAKIVENEVLK
+39 IAKIVENEVLA
-50 HKTLKQILKIK
+50 HRNLKQILKIK

-95 WFIDLLSTIYEYTDK
+95 WFIDLLATIYEYTDE
-110 NKRAKRKICCEAIL
+110 NKRFRRKICCEAIL

-169 KFSNEYLEE
+169 KFSDEYLEE
-178 INNKK
+178 VNNKK
-183 LQEFINFEIS
+183 IQKFMNFEIS
-193 KHKNEYKKEEIIEL
+193 RHKNEYEKEEIAEL
-207 ESTLNQ
+207 ESILNQ
-213 IIYNIDNESKEDD
+213 IIYNIDNESEEEDT
-226 INIIKNKVINFIG
+226 NIIKNKIINFIG
-239 NNQTF
+239 NSKTF
-244 SYQSKNIWIIELIIK
+244 SYQSKNIWIIELVIK
-259 ILENYSQDLSKYR
+259 ILENYSQDLAKYR
-272 ALFCIELLNQL
+272 ALFCMKLLNQL

-288 EEDLNE
+288 EDLNE
-294 LNKAEFDEFEMIRKK
+294 LNKTEFEMIRKK
-309 LYSYYKFY
+309 LYHYYRFY
-317 DKLSMERK
+317 DKLRMERK

>member
-1 MKLPKIFKYFKIK
+1 MKLLEIFKDSKKQKTSQNVI
-14 RKESI
+14 
-19 EKLVDDEQLK
+19 DDEQLK
-29 IKFIY
+29 INFIY

-39 IAKIVENEVLK
+39 IAKIVENEVLA
-50 HKTLKQILKIK
+50 HRNLKQILKIK

-68 NENIKPGPFEYDLVG
+68 NENIKPGPFEYNLVG

-95 WFIDLLSTIYEYTDK
+95 WFIDLLATIYEYTDE
-110 NKRAKRKICCEAIL
+110 NKRSRRKICCEAIL

-169 KFSNEYLEE
+169 KFSDEYLEE
-178 INNKK
+178 VNNKK
-183 LQEFINFEIS
+183 IQEFINFEIS
-193 KHKNEYKKEEIIEL
+193 RHKNEYEKEEIVEL
-207 ESTLNQ
+207 ENILKQ
-213 IIYNIDNESKEDD
+213 IIYNIDNESKEEDTD
-226 INIIKNKVINFIG
+226 IIKNKIINFIG
-239 NNQTF
+239 NSKTF
-244 SYQSKNIWIIELIIK
+244 SYQSKNIWIIELVIK
-259 ILENYSQDLSKYR
+259 ILENYSQDLAKYR
-272 ALFCIELLNQL
+272 ALFCMELLNQL

-288 EEDLNE
+288 EDLNE
-294 LNKAEFDEFEMIRKK
+294 LNKAEFEMIRKK
-309 LYSYYKFY
+309 LYQYYRFY
-317 DKLSMERK
+317 DKLRMERK

>member
-1 MKLPKIFKYFKIK
+1 MKLLEIFKNSKKQKTSQNVI
-14 RKESI
+14 
-19 EKLVDDEQLK
+19 DDEQLK
-29 IKFIY
+29 INFIY

-39 IAKIVENEVLK
+39 IAKIVENEVLA
-50 HKTLKQILKIK
+50 HRNLKQILKIK

-95 WFIDLLSTIYEYTDK
+95 WFIDLLATIYEYTDE
-110 NKRAKRKICCEAIL
+110 NKRSRRKICCEAIL

-169 KFSNEYLEE
+169 KFSDEYLEE
-178 INNKK
+178 VNNKK
-183 LQEFINFEIS
+183 IQKFINFEIS
-193 KHKNEYKKEEIIEL
+193 RHKNEYEKEEIVEL
-207 ESTLNQ
+207 ENILKQ
-213 IIYNIDNESKEDD
+213 IIYNIDNEPEEEDTD
-226 INIIKNKVINFIG
+226 IIKNKIINFIG
-239 NNQTF
+239 NSKTF
-244 SYQSKNIWIIELIIK
+244 SYQSKNIWIIELVIK
-259 ILENYSQDLSKYR
+259 ILENYSQDLAKYR
-272 ALFCIELLNQL
+272 ALFCMELLNQL

-288 EEDLNE
+288 EDLNE
-294 LNKAEFDEFEMIRKK
+294 LNKTEFEMIRKK
-309 LYSYYKFY
+309 LYEYYRFY
-317 DKLSMERK
+317 DKLRMERK

>member
-1 MKLPKIFKYFKIK
+1 MKLLEIFKDSKKQKTSQNVI
-14 RKESI
+14 
-19 EKLVDDEQLK
+19 DDEQLK
-29 IKFIY
+29 INFIY

-39 IAKIVENEVLK
+39 IAKIVENEVLA
-50 HKTLKQILKIK
+50 HRNLKQILKIK

-83 HDCTGT
+83 NDCTGT

-95 WFIDLLSTIYEYTDK
+95 WFIDLLATIYEYTDE
-110 NKRAKRKICCEAIL
+110 NKRSRRKICCEAIL

-169 KFSNEYLEE
+169 KFSYEYLEE
-178 INNKK
+178 VNNKK
-183 LQEFINFEIS
+183 IQEFINFEIS
-193 KHKNEYKKEEIIEL
+193 RHKNEYEKEEIVEL
-207 ESTLNQ
+207 ENILKQ
-213 IIYNIDNESKEDD
+213 IIYNIDNEPEEEDTD
-226 INIIKNKVINFIG
+226 IIKNKIINFIG
-239 NNQTF
+239 NSKTF
-244 SYQSKNIWIIELIIK
+244 SYQSKNIWIIELVIK
-259 ILENYSQDLSKYR
+259 ILENYSQDLAKYR
-272 ALFCIELLNQL
+272 ALFCMELLNQL

-288 EEDLNE
+288 EDLNE
-294 LNKAEFDEFEMIRKK
+294 LNKTEFEMIRKK
-309 LYSYYKFY
+309 LYQYYRFY
-317 DKLSMERK
+317 DKLRMERK

>member
-1 MKLPKIFKYFKIK
+1 MKLLEIFKDSKKQKTSQNVI
-14 RKESI
+14 
-19 EKLVDDEQLK
+19 DDEQLK
-29 IKFIY
+29 INFIY

-39 IAKIVENEVLK
+39 IAKIVENEVLA
-50 HKTLKQILKIK
+50 HRNLKQILKIK
-61 NELEDIL
+61 NELEDTL

-95 WFIDLLSTIYEYTDK
+95 WFIDLLATIYEYTDE
-110 NKRAKRKICCEAIL
+110 NKRSRRKICCEAIL

-169 KFSNEYLEE
+169 KFSYEYLEE
-178 INNKK
+178 VNNKK
-183 LQEFINFEIS
+183 IQEFINFEIS
-193 KHKNEYKKEEIIEL
+193 RHKNEYEKEEIAEL
-207 ESTLNQ
+207 ENILKQ
-213 IIYNIDNESKEDD
+213 IIYNIDNESEEEDTD
-226 INIIKNKVINFIG
+226 IIKNKIINFIG
-239 NNQTF
+239 NSKTF
-244 SYQSKNIWIIELIIK
+244 SYQSKNIWIIELVIK
-259 ILENYSQDLSKYR
+259 ILENYSQDLAKYR
-272 ALFCIELLNQL
+272 ALFCMELLNQL

-288 EEDLNE
+288 EDLNE
-294 LNKAEFDEFEMIRKK
+294 LNKTEFEMIRKK
-309 LYSYYKFY
+309 LYQYYRFY
-317 DKLSMERK
+317 DKLRMERK